1 VKAVFYAG
9 EEEDISGEGDNG
21 RHEMTT
27 SETGE
32 VLAEDGLG
40 IGKGGTQDGAS
51 KTQ

>member
-1 VKAVFYAG
+1 MKAVFYAG